1 MQRLRITFSKRG
13 VARFIGNLDLHRAW
27 ERTLRR
33 AGVQMVYSQGY
44 HPTPKLQLASAL
56 PLGITSEAEVLDV
69 WMQDAIEVE
78 TFAPGVAAVL
88 PSGITVLKVIS
99 VGIHEKSLQSRL
111 FAAEYTVDPSEKY
124 SAHVLENKVVKI
136 LARDTIVRKR
146 RGKNYDL
153 RKLIENMQVCC
164 ESHGKVTLRMR
175 LTARAGHT
183 GRPEE
188 VLDAMGVS
196 GVQIHRTGLFFVDK
210 AD

>member
-146 RGKNYDL
+146 RGKN
-153 RKLIENMQVCC
+153 
-164 ESHGKVTLRMR
+164 
-175 LTARAGHT
+175 
-183 GRPEE
+183 
-188 VLDAMGVS
+188 
-196 GVQIHRTGLFFVDK
+196 
-210 AD
+210 